1 MQVGFVGLEDPQG
14 IRSYSGTPYC
24 MAQALQRQGCSISFY
39 LRLEERSSNYVRA
52 KNKIIRTVTGK
63 HIIRE
68 RHPVIARSYPGQIN
82 AAVAANPVDVVL
94 GTSSFYMVTHD
105 CPAPAIFWG
114 DTTVAG
120 VIGQYS
126 YYRNVTARSL
136 RDCHTLEQAALRSST
151 LAIFSNQWA
160 ADVARSHYSFDERK
174 LRVIPYGANLFT
186 IPDSGDIAHFLTLRS
201 RRECELLFVGLDW
214 KRKGAEIAVEATS
227 ILRRMGVD
235 AHLTLVGAV
244 PPPSY
249 VLPDYVTLTGR
260 IDKSTPEGQSELAA
274 LYARAHFMILPTR
287 AECAAVS
294 LAEASAH
301 GVPSLSTDVGGNR
314 TLVLDGVNGHLFPL
328 EADAASYAEF
338 AFRLLASPNQY
349 SSMCW
354 NSFERFQ
361 SELNWDVA
369 VYRLMTEIDTV
380 LQANGGTYA
389 CSRAS

>member
-1 MQVGFVGLEDPQG
+1 
-14 IRSYSGTPYC
+14 
-24 MAQALQRQGCSISFY
+24 
-39 LRLEERSSNYVRA
+39 
-52 KNKIIRTVTGK
+52 
-63 HIIRE
+63 
-68 RHPVIARSYPGQIN
+68 
-82 AAVAANPVDVVL
+82 
-94 GTSSFYMVTHD
+94 MVTQD

-126 YYRNVTARSL
+126 YYKNVTKRSL
-136 RDCHTLEQAALRSST
+136 RDCHALEQAALRSCT

-160 ADVARSHYSFDERK
+160 ADVARSNYSFDENK

-186 IPDSGDIAHFLTLRS
+186 IPDSDDITHFLSLRG
-201 RRECELLFVGLDW
+201 RRECELVFVGLDW
-214 KRKGAEIAVEATS
+214 TRKGAEIAVEATS

-235 AHLTLVGAV
+235 AHLTLVGCV

-249 VLPDYVTLTGR
+249 VLPEHVTLTGR
-260 IDKSTPEGQSELAA
+260 IDKSTPEGQSKLSA

-314 TLVLDGVNGHLFPL
+314 TLVVDGINGHLFPL
-328 EADAASYAEF
+328 EAEAVSYAEY
-338 AFRLLASPNQY
+338 AFQLLAEPNRY
-349 SSMCW
+349 ASMCW
-354 NSFERFQ
+354 QSFDRFQ

-369 VYRLMTEIDTV
+369 VSRLMTEINTV
-380 LQANGGTYA
+380 LQINGGSYA